1 VIWRLWVT
9 EGIVKWF
16 NFKKGYGFVAPESGE
31 KDIFVHIT
39 ALQKSGIKKLE
50 EGQKVSFSTETKDG
64 KTFVSDLKLL

>member
-1 VIWRLWVT
+1 MT

-16 NFKKGYGFVAPESGE
+16 NFKKGYGFVEPQSGG

-39 ALQKSGIKKLE
+39 ALQQSGIKKLN

-64 KTFVSDLKLL
+64 KTYISDLKLL